1 MTSLTFFLRTARS
14 IAARPGWSRFVAF
27 TLVFATALVFAAT
40 TEAQRRR
47 STRALQQPE
56 FVDVEADDPAREHFF
71 AGVELYAGGDREGA
85 VEQFVASFELRHEPV
100 VAYNLG
106 QVLKELRRYEE
117 AVFWYRR
124 YLAMTEHSEVRATVR
139 KRRVVTSLVRRLQR
153 ALVELTIEVLP
164 EGAEVRLDDRRVGTA
179 PLEGPLLVSPGER
192 TLRLSAEGYDT
203 LEERL
208 QVRAREPLTLQFSLL
223 PTRSTLR
230 VTTNLPT
237 ATIAVDGVPVG
248 AGEVA
253 QAVEQGSYVVE
264 VNEPGYQPRRTAVQV
279 ADDTTL
285 HLELQPE
292 PLRAYQKWWVWTIVG
307 VVVVGAAAGTTVAIV
322 R

>member
-1 MTSLTFFLRTARS
+1 MLSLFTAAPTRA
-14 IAARPGWSRFVAF
+14 IASLSRRFVVVMLAV
-27 TLVFATALVFAAT
+27 TSVVAVLAPV
-40 TEAQRRR
+40 EAQRRR
-47 STRALQQPE
+47 STRSLQQPE
-56 FVDVEADDPAREHFF
+56 FTDVEADDPAREHFF

-117 AVFWYRR
+117 AVFWYQR
-124 YLAMTEHSEVRATVR
+124 YLTMTEHSDVRATVR
-139 KRRVVTSLVRRLQR
+139 KRRVVTSLVRRLRR
-153 ALVELTIEVLP
+153 ALVEVTIEVLP

-208 QVRAREPLTLQFSLL
+208 QVRAREPLTLEFSLL

-264 VNEPGYQPRRTAVQV
+264 VNEPGYRPRRTAVQV

-292 PLRAYQKWWVWTIVG
+292 RRRAYQKWWVWTIVG

>member
-1 MTSLTFFLRTARS
+1 MTLRL
-14 IAARPGWSRFVAF
+14 PWHPLVVA
-27 TLVFATALVFAAT
+27 ALVVGTVFSVLAPV
-40 TEAQRRR
+40 EAQRRR

-56 FVDVEADDPAREHFF
+56 FTDVDADDPAREHFF

-117 AVFWYRR
+117 AVFWYGRF
-124 YLAMTEHSEVRATVR
+124 LTMTEHSEVRATMR
-139 KRRVVTSLVRRLQR
+139 KRRVVTALVRRLRR
-153 ALVELTIEVLP
+153 ALVELAIEVLP
-164 EGAEVRLDDRRVGTA
+164 EGTSIVLDERLVGTA
-179 PLEGPLLVSPGER
+179 PLDAPLLVSPGER
-192 TLRLSAEGYDT
+192 VLRLSAEGYDT

-208 QVRAREPLTLQFSLL
+208 QVRAREPISLQFSLL

-230 VTTNLPT
+230 VTTNLPN
-237 ATIAVDGVPVG
+237 ATIAVDGVQLG
-248 AGEVA
+248 AGDVA
-253 QAVEQGSYVVE
+253 HTVEQGRYVVE
-264 VNEPGYQPRRTAVQV
+264 VNEPGYQPRRTAVEV

-285 HLELQPE
+285 HLELERQ
-292 PLRAYQKWWVWTIVG
+292 PLRAYQKWWVWTLVG